1 MERIRL
7 ACILLVSVLL
17 IQQVPN
23 DISNSSLS
31 VRNSFFSE
39 DTTNQTSDNNTT
51 EVNKDVSV
59 ECFRQG
65 DSMSMF
71 YDDPVGFCEITNHG
85 NETYVFNAS
94 LVEVHP
100 FVHNIDGFSPNPQ
113 FNESHLGPNEIFR
126 IHLDGDYMQPSA
138 ITYILELNFDFTLL
152 GQNTSAFNITT
163 YFHWIPT
170 MSNCNP
176 TNYTSEANSSI
187 YTPDKFDCYVVSN
200 EFLITSNISV
210 NVYLSDEFIEDDF
223 AFDLHGVHDFNISL
237 RDPSNLSEEDLE
249 EIFVEASFV
258 LRYNN
263 SNYSLGQ
270 LRIYPVFQE
279 EMDDEVD
286 DGVGDFN
293 FSGGD
298 DECLINPFV
307 AFFCGLGKILDPGPT
322 TYERTETREYE
333 VEQHSVETNEPEIPL
348 AVLMLV
354 VFVISPIIVILH
366 HATKEEET
374 DTDLNPQ
381 APPSVILGGL
391 DEHIEE
397 E

>member
-7 ACILLVSVLL
+7 ASILLVSVLL

-31 VRNSFFSE
+31 VRNSFLSE

-65 DSMSMF
+65 YSMF

-94 LVEVHP
+94 LVEIHP

-126 IHLDGDYMQPSA
+126 IHLDGDYLQPSA

-187 YTPDKFDCYVVSN
+187 YTPDKFDCYVMAN
-200 EFLITSNISV
+200 EFLMTTNISV
-210 NVYLSDEFIEDDF
+210 NVYLGDEFIEDDF
-223 AFDLHGVHDFNISL
+223 AFDLHGIHNFNISL

-249 EIFVEASFV
+249 AIFVEASFV

-270 LRIYPVFQE
+270 LRIYPVIQE
-279 EMDDEVD
+279 DMDDEVD
-286 DGVGDFN
+286 NGSWELN
-293 FSGGD
+293 LSGAGGC
-298 DECLINPFV
+298 EINPFV

-322 TYERTETREYE
+322 THERTETRGND
-333 VEQHSVETNEPEIPL
+333 VSSETSEPEIPL
-348 AVLMLV
+348 AILMLV
-354 VFVISPIIVILH
+354 IFALSPIIVVLH
-366 HATKEEET
+366 HATKEEN

-381 APPSVILGGL
+381 APPSVILGDL